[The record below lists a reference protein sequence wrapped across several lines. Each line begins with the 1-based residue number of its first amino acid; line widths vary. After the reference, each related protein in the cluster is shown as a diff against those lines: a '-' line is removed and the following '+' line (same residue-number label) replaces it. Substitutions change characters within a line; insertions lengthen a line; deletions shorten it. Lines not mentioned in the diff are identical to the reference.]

1 MTDPRPVRKP
11 PGGPLLAVLVLVI
24 AVLAGGIG
32 GVAADRLILLP
43 QMHRGPWHGPGGL
56 HGGPPRDRE
65 FRDRFA
71 RELGL
76 TPDQETRI
84 DSIMDQQGR
93 ELRAVRGQVQPQLD
107 SIITRTR
114 RALDSVLTPE
124 QRKKAEA
131 IRKRHPPPPGPPPGE
146 FPGGPD
152 RPEGPPLRPR

>member
-1 MTDPRPVRKP
+1 MTDPRPTPKP
-11 PGGPLLAVLVLVI
+11 PGGPLLAILVLVV
-24 AVLAGGIG
+24 AVLAGGIA
-32 GVAADRLILLP
+32 GVAADRLLLLP
-43 QMHRGPWHGPGGL
+43 PMGPGHGPGGP
-56 HGGPPRDRE
+56 HGRPPRDRD

-71 RELGL
+71 KEVGL
-76 TPDQETRI
+76 TPDQQTRI
-84 DSIMDQQGR
+84 DSIMDRQGR

-114 RALDSVLTPE
+114 RALDSVLTAE

-152 RPEGPPLRPR
+152 GADRPPPPPR